1 MKKAGLSVNERRV
14 VEPALKKAE
23 ETENTAAAIELPNGK
38 ILTGKT
44 SALLGASAALLLN
57 SLKELAGIA
66 DDILLIS
73 PVVIE
78 PIQKLKVEHLGNE
91 NPRLHTDEV
100 LLALS
105 ICAATNPT
113 AKLALDQLKKLK
125 GSEVHS
131 SVILSSVDMKTFKKL
146 GINVTCE
153 PVYQTKNLY
162 HG

>member
-1 MKKAGLSVNERRV
+1 M
-14 VEPALKKAE
+14 
-23 ETENTAAAIELPNGK
+23 
-38 ILTGKT
+38 
-44 SALLGASAALLLN
+44 
-57 SLKELAGIA
+57 
-66 DDILLIS
+66 LIS

-78 PIQKLKVEHLGNE
+78 PIQRLKVDHLGNE

-113 AKLALDQLKKLK
+113 AQLAMDQLKNLK

-131 SVILSSVDMKTFKKL
+131 SVILSSVDQKTFKRL
-146 GINVTCE
+146 GVNVTCE
-153 PVYQTKNLY
+153 PVYQSKNLY

>member
-1 MKKAGLSVNERRV
+1 M
-14 VEPALKKAE
+14 
-23 ETENTAAAIELPNGK
+23 ELPDGK
-38 ILTGKT
+38 IITGKT
-44 SALLGASAALLLN
+44 SSLLGASAALLLN
-57 SLKELAGIA
+57 ALKELAGIA

-78 PIQKLKVEHLGNE
+78 PIQKLKVNHLGNE

-113 AKLALDQLKKLK
+113 AQLALEQLKRLK
-125 GSEVHS
+125 GCEVHS
-131 SVILSSVDMKTFKKL
+131 SVILASVDMSTFKKL
-146 GINVTCE
+146 GMNVTCE
-153 PVYQTKNLY
+153 PRYQTKNLY

>member
-1 MKKAGLSVNERRV
+1 M
-14 VEPALKKAE
+14 
-23 ETENTAAAIELPNGK
+23 
-38 ILTGKT
+38 
-44 SALLGASAALLLN
+44 
-57 SLKELAGIA
+57 
-66 DDILLIS
+66 
-73 PVVIE
+73 
-78 PIQKLKVEHLGNE
+78 QHLGNA

-113 AKLALDQLKKLK
+113 AKRALDQLKKLA

-153 PVYQTKNLY
+153 PVYQTNNLY